1 MKQIVKTLSVSL
13 LLYLLLPLCSCDY
26 LSGNESSEASQLQIK
41 PVRMDMEHVKG
52 FVIAENSSASK
63 ALTKA
68 DSDTENTDPYALYS
82 IDEEGNIKLT
92 VFYFEIVSETGEDG
106 EEIQSSL
113 QHELSNAVQLIP
125 ALISDLDK
133 YILFSG
139 CRFQVNEECL
149 SQEALAACQSLTNS
163 NNDYYHGRTFLIR
176 KSDGALFDF
185 AEQDM
190 QRSSFFTYHS
200 LYKRDLQSSY
210 TEDYTSIPD
219 WMGFPNAWHQIMPR
233 SWTISARGNLFTSS
247 FNPHG
252 SGVDVYKFVDNGDA
266 VEVIQRTQPYGGLA
280 KAGYYFAVDKADNL
294 YFLPS
299 NTPTSDGNLFLD
311 IYLDNGRFNSINLCN
326 GEELIHLMDMQ
337 ADAQGNPYMFYFKR
351 VMETQGYN
359 YRMVVASLA
368 DGQYQE
374 ILTHPIDINDWHEP
388 TLNYPIFLGNID
400 AAMHWVYASHD
411 SHYMYVQY
419 QPTSNNFTM
428 NDFTED
434 IQDMLSKEY
443 DVFGMSSKLYAA
455 KVSDQSIEVKE
466 YNPLTGHS
474 RQYSLEVDLS
484 STLSRQYQ
492 FIVMGDPYLI
502 IDGRSTA
509 DGSYVS
515 FKLNLLTGE
524 NNATY
529 STDDRK
535 VLSFYKIN

>member
-1 MKQIVKTLSVSL
+1 MNKKFCKFLYVSL
-13 LLYLLLPLCSCDY
+13 LLVFILPFCSCDE
-26 LSGNESSEASQLQIK
+26 LGIGSSNASDGSQLQVK

-52 FVIAENSSASK
+52 FLIAENGSGSK

-68 DSDTENTDPYALYS
+68 DAENTEPYALYS

-113 QHELSNAVQLIP
+113 QHELSNAVQIIP
-125 ALISDLDK
+125 TLISDLDK

-139 CRFQVNEECL
+139 CRFQVNEEGL
-149 SQEALAACQSLTNS
+149 SQEALTACQSLV
-163 NNDYYHGRTFLIR
+163 NNGDYHHGRTFLIR

-185 AEQDM
+185 EEQDG
-190 QRSSFFTYHS
+190 QISSFFTYRGM
-200 LYKRDLQSSY
+200 YKYDVQSSY
-210 TEDYTSIPD
+210 TEDYTSFPD
-219 WMGFPNAWHQIMPR
+219 WIYPNAWWQIMPR

-247 FNPHG
+247 FNPYG

-266 VEVIQRTQPYGGLA
+266 VEVIQRTQPYRDLA
-280 KAGYYFAVDKADNL
+280 KGGYYFAVDKADNL

-299 NTPTSDGNLFLD
+299 DIPTSDGNLFLD
-311 IYLDNGRFNSINLCN
+311 IYLDNGRFNSINLRN
-326 GEELIHLMDMQ
+326 SEEKIQVMDMQ
-337 ADAQGNPYMFYFKR
+337 ADAQGNPYVFYFKR
-351 VMETQGYN
+351 VMETNGYH
-359 YRMVVASLA
+359 YSMVVASLA

-388 TLNYPIFLGNID
+388 TFDYPIFLGNID

-419 QPTSNNFTM
+419 QPATNSFTM

-455 KVSDQSIEVKE
+455 KVSDQSIAVKE
-466 YNPLTGHS
+466 YDPLTRSS
-474 RQYSLEVDLS
+474 RLYSLEVDLS
-484 STLSRQYQ
+484 STLSRQYE
-492 FIVMGDPYLI
+492 FIVMDDPYLI

-535 VLSFYKIN
+535 VFSFYRIN